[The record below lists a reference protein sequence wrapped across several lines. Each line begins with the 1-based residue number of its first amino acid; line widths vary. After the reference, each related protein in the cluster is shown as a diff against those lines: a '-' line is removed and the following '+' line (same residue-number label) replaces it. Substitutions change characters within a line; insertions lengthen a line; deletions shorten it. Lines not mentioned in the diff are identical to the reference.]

1 MIVFYEFYVTIKAV
15 GGMNMLTEE
24 RYAAII
30 ERLQERGIVKLQELV
45 DVLGASESTIRRDL
59 IDLESRQMLK
69 RIHGG
74 AALVNEKT
82 PEPGMEE
89 KTFKNIQQ
97 KTTIARLAAQEIN
110 NGECIYLDAGTTTLA
125 MIPYIEA
132 KDVTVVTNG
141 LSHVEALVSKRIRSY
156 LLGGMMKIHTKAV
169 IGSIALQNMDNFRF
183 DKCFIGTNGVDAEM
197 GYTTPDPEEA
207 LIKRRAHQLSGKS
220 YVLADS
226 SKIGEITFAKLFDLE
241 EADLITEQM
250 PEHWRSVI
258 AQKTK
263 IIEG

>member
-1 MIVFYEFYVTIKAV
+1 
-15 GGMNMLTEE
+15 MLTEE
-24 RYAAII
+24 RYKLII
-30 ERLQERGIVKLQELV
+30 QRLQECGVVKLQELA
-45 DVLGASESTIRRDL
+45 DLLGASESTIRRDL
-59 IDLESRQMLK
+59 IDLEGRQLLK

-74 AALVNEKT
+74 ATLLNQKSQ
-82 PEPGMEE
+82 EPGMEE
-89 KTFKNIQQ
+89 KTFKNVQQ
-97 KTTIARLAAQEIN
+97 KNAVARIAAKEILD
-110 NGECIYLDAGTTTLA
+110 GECIYLDAGTTTMA

-169 IGSIALQNMDNFRF
+169 IGSIALQNLDNFRF
-183 DKCFIGTNGVDAEM
+183 DKCFLGTNGVDMEM

-207 LIKRRAHQLSGKS
+207 LIKRRAHQLSGKT

-226 SKIGEITFAKLFDLE
+226 SKIGEVTFAKLFELK
-241 EADLITEQM
+241 EAILITESV
-250 PEHWRSVI
+250 PERSRRSI

>member
-1 MIVFYEFYVTIKAV
+1 MFFVSFVVVLKAV

-24 RYAAII
+24 RYNLII

-59 IDLESRQMLK
+59 IDLEGRQLLK

-74 AALVNEKT
+74 ATLLNQKSQ
-82 PEPGMEE
+82 EPGMEE
-89 KTFKNIQQ
+89 KTFTNVHEKSI
-97 KTTIARLAAQEIN
+97 IARLAAREIED
-110 NGECIYLDAGTTTLA
+110 GECIYLDAGTTTLA
-125 MIPYIEA
+125 IIPYIEA

-156 LLGGMMKIHTKAV
+156 LLGGMMKMHTKAV
-169 IGSIALQNMDNFRF
+169 IGSMALQNIDNFRF
-183 DKCFIGTNGVDAEM
+183 DKCFLGANGVDAEM

-207 LIKRRAHQLSGKS
+207 MIKRRAHELAAHT

-226 SKIGEITFAKLFDLE
+226 SKIGEVTFAKLLDLE
-241 EADLITEQM
+241 DAVLITESV
-250 PEHWRSVI
+250 PEHSRPSI
-258 AQKTK
+258 SNKTK

>member
-1 MIVFYEFYVTIKAV
+1 
-15 GGMNMLTEE
+15 MLTEE

-30 ERLQERGIVKLQELV
+30 ERLHQQGIVKLQELV

-74 AALVNEKT
+74 AALMNEKT
-82 PEPGMEE
+82 LEPGMEE
-89 KTFKNIQQ
+89 KTSKNIQQ
-97 KTTIARLAAQEIN
+97 KVTIARLAAQEIE
-110 NGECIYLDAGTTTLA
+110 NGDCIYLDAGTTTLA

-183 DKCFIGTNGVDAEM
+183 DKCFLGTNGVDAEM

-220 YVLADS
+220 YVLADA
-226 SKIGEITFAKLFDLE
+226 SKIGEITFAKLFELE

-250 PEHWRSVI
+250 PAHWRAVI
-258 AQKTK
+258 EQKTK

>member
-1 MIVFYEFYVTIKAV
+1 
-15 GGMNMLTEE
+15 MLTEE

-30 ERLQERGIVKLQELV
+30 ERLHLQGIVKLQELV

-82 PEPGMEE
+82 LEPGMEE

-97 KTTIARLAAQEIN
+97 KTKIARLAAQEIE

-125 MIPYIEA
+125 MIPFIEA

-183 DKCFIGTNGVDAEM
+183 DKCFLGSNGVDPEM

-250 PEHWRSVI
+250 PEHWRHGI